1 MKEINPFASFP
12 VEFFLFN
19 FSKNSRLFNQKY
31 ISTPEDLFESDLDFH
46 SEVITGY

>member
-1 MKEINPFASFP
+1 MVSSSGPELLAF
-12 VEFFLFN
+12 VFN
-19 FSKNSRLFNQKY
+19 FSKNSRMFNQKY

>member
-1 MKEINPFASFP
+1 MIPAQIL
-12 VEFFLFN
+12 VFN
-19 FSKNSRLFNQKY
+19 FSKNSRLFDQKY